1 MNTSHGNNFR
11 PTFSDLIAL
20 VLVIL
25 LQCAC
30 LAGPQSS
37 TQNAQDKSSNTKPVD
52 CASPTP
58 LENVETMP
66 EWQGS
71 DLHKAISRQDLAGF
85 RNLLNQNANT
95 NAKDNYGNAPLF
107 YAAGLTIKEPNTRTA
122 EIERREREKEAQFKI
137 TAVEELLKHGADPN
151 LRGAHKATPMIKAA
165 SGGFGPRHTVQ
176 ILSLLIG
183 YQADVNL
190 RDERGY
196 SALMTAAQTGSPEVV
211 KFLLE
216 HDADATLANCDGKTA
231 ILIAQALNH
240 TEVVRIL
247 QSAK

>member
-1 MNTSHGNNFR
+1 M
-11 PTFSDLIAL
+11 IAL

-25 LQCAC
+25 LQSAC
-30 LAGPQSS
+30 LASPQSN
-37 TQNAQDKSSNTKPVD
+37 TQNAQGQAVTTKPVD

-58 LENVETMP
+58 PENVEAMP
-66 EWQGS
+66 EWEGS
-71 DLHKAISRQDLAGF
+71 DLHKAISRQDVAGLK
-85 RNLLNQNANT
+85 NLLNQNVNT
-95 NAKDNYGNAPLF
+95 NTKDNYGNAPLF
-107 YAAGLTIKEPNTRTA
+107 YASGLTIKEPNMEMGEVARR
-122 EIERREREKEAQFKI
+122 EREREREKEAQFKT
-137 TAVEELLKHGADPN
+137 TAVEELLMHGADPN
-151 LRGAHKATPMIKAA
+151 LRGAHKATPLIKAA
-165 SGGFGPRHTVQ
+165 SGGYGPRHTVQ

-211 KFLLE
+211 NFLLE

-231 ILIAQALNH
+231 ILIARALNH